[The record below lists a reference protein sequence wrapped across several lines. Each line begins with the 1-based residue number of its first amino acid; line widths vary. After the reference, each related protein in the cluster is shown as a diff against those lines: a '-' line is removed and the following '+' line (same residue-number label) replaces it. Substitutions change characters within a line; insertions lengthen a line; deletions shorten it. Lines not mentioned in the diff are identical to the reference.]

1 MHSRQLRDALEK
13 LTKAIREVEAVVE
26 TMRCEHDPLASHLRF
41 TPPLSERS

>member
-1 MHSRQLRDALEK
+1 MRSWQLHDAFTE